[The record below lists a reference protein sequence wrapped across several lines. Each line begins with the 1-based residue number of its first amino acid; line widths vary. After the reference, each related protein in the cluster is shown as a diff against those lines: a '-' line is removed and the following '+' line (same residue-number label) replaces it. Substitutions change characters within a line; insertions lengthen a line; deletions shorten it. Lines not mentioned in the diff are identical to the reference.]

1 MDKITLVHIGKV
13 LRPHGL
19 KGELC
24 IDIYADS
31 PFLLDRTTRIYLQR
45 PGHKPKPFAVLGWQ
59 PHGRRFILQL
69 DRFSGMR
76 DEAAKW
82 TGADILMRS
91 RDLPPLEEGEHFC
104 HQLVGCAVFLASR
117 ELLGRLEGVQ
127 TCSGREVW
135 SIVTDGGRE
144 VLFPAENQFV
154 RSIDLEGKRIVI
166 DPPPGLVDIYL

>member
-1 MDKITLVHIGKV
+1 
-13 LRPHGL
+13 
-19 KGELC
+19 
-24 IDIYADS
+24 
-31 PFLLDRTTRIYLQR
+31 
-45 PGHKPKPFAVLGWQ
+45 
-59 PHGRRFILQL
+59 
-69 DRFSGMR
+69 MR

-91 RDLPPLEEGEHFC
+91 RDLPPLEEGEYFC

-135 SIVTDGGRE
+135 SIVTDNGQE

-154 RSIDLEGKRIVI
+154 RSIDLAVKRIVI
-166 DPPPGLVDIYL
+166 DPPPGLLDIYL